1 MTIRRAGTA
10 AFVWVMGFLA
20 WHVVWALTGLPAP
33 DPGQHHGAA
42 RVALLVF
49 TVVVWVMAAVGVL
62 TPLAMMRGWR
72 WFPPRLQLAA
82 CWAGCVLLTLRGGSG
97 VLDDAVRLLGVL
109 PRGLTGLSTAQV
121 YGTPHPSWW
130 AVTATAFT
138 DVLFAAGGA
147 VFALAVLALRRRPRT
162 GPRAAE

>member
-1 MTIRRAGTA
+1 MTIRQAGTA
-10 AFVWVMGFLA
+10 AFVWVLGFLA

-33 DPGQHHGAA
+33 DPSRHHGGA
-42 RVALLVF
+42 RVALRVF

-82 CWAGCVLLTLRGGSG
+82 CWTGCVLLTLRGGSG
-97 VLDDAVRLLGVL
+97 VLDDAVRWLGVL
-109 PRGLTGLSTAQV
+109 PRGLSGLSTAQV

-130 AVTATAFT
+130 AVTAGAFT
-138 DVLFAAGGA
+138 DVLFVSGGA
-147 VFALAVLALRRRPRT
+147 VFALAVRALPRGGTRR
-162 GPRAAE
+162 RAAE